1 MLTLGGNVNGG
12 QVFGNWPGLNNEQL
26 YDHAD
31 LAVTTDYRQ
40 VLSELMTTRLGNPNI
55 ESVFPGFSGIYNP
68 LGIYR

>member
-1 MLTLGGNVNGG
+1 MFTLGGNVNGG
-12 QVFGNWPGLNNEQL
+12 QVFGNWPGLHNDQL

-40 VLSELMTTRLGNPNI
+40 VLSELMTTRLGNSNI
-55 ESVFPGFSGIYNP
+55 EAVFPGFSGNYNP